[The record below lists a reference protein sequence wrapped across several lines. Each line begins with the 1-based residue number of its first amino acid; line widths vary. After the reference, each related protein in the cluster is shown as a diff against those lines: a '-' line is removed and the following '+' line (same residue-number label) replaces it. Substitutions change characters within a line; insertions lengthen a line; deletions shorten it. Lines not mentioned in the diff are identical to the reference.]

1 MVKLKIKLGKSGFM
15 ERSIT
20 IVPHWSP
27 SFKIVSS
34 YVGKALRERSYNTH
48 VIESTRYFSY
58 ITDIIRKSF
67 HSGIIIF
74 IGNFRDYL
82 WFLKYLISARA
93 FSQRII
99 FYGVVEG
106 PLRKDHG
113 SYLFYSLI
121 DDIIVA
127 SRYGA
132 SRLKELG
139 VKPTAVVPHAIDV
152 YEFERVC
159 SNIRGKQDDKV
170 VLFTPISA
178 LVPRKGLSIYLK
190 ALGQVLNERPDL
202 VERIKV
208 ILKVPEPIEVPS
220 ELKRMVNVI
229 SGWLDRASVIQLYCN
244 SDVVVIPS
252 LNEGFSLP
260 IIESFAA
267 GKPVISLDA
276 PPMNELNSNEYGWL
290 VKVRRSK
297 IVGDHECFIPDIDD
311 FVGKIIDAVEDNE
324 KRILYSKKVSEI
336 RWKYH
341 YQFTYKIF
349 DYLIIDKNML

>member
-159 SNIRGKQDDKV
+159 SSIRGKQDDKV

-178 LVPRKGLSIYLK
+178 LVPRKGLSIYLR
-190 ALGQVLNERPDL
+190 L
-202 VERIKV
+202 
-208 ILKVPEPIEVPS
+208 
-220 ELKRMVNVI
+220 
-229 SGWLDRASVIQLYCN
+229 
-244 SDVVVIPS
+244 
-252 LNEGFSLP
+252 
-260 IIESFAA
+260 
-267 GKPVISLDA
+267 
-276 PPMNELNSNEYGWL
+276 
-290 VKVRRSK
+290 
-297 IVGDHECFIPDIDD
+297 
-311 FVGKIIDAVEDNE
+311 
-324 KRILYSKKVSEI
+324 
-336 RWKYH
+336 
-341 YQFTYKIF
+341 
-349 DYLIIDKNML
+349 

>member
-1 MVKLKIKLGKSGFM
+1 M

-20 IVPHWSP
+20 IVPHWGP

-48 VIESTRYFSY
+48 VIESIRYFSY
-58 ITDIIRKSF
+58 ITDIIRKKSF
-67 HSGIIIF
+67 HKGIIIF
-74 IGNFRDYL
+74 IGDFRNYL

-93 FSQRII
+93 FLQRII
-99 FYGVVEG
+99 FYGIVEG
-106 PLRKDHG
+106 PLREDYG

-152 YEFERVC
+152 YEFERIC
-159 SNIRGKQDDKV
+159 SSIRGKQDDKV

-178 LVPRKGLSIYLK
+178 LVPRKRLSIYLRI
-190 ALGQVLNERPDL
+190 LGQVLNERPDL

-208 ILKVPEPIEVPS
+208 ILKVPELIEVPN

-229 SGWLDRASVIQLYCN
+229 GGWLDRAS
-244 SDVVVIPS
+244 
-252 LNEGFSLP
+252 
-260 IIESFAA
+260 II
-267 GKPVISLDA
+267 
-276 PPMNELNSNEYGWL
+276 
-290 VKVRRSK
+290 
-297 IVGDHECFIPDIDD
+297 
-311 FVGKIIDAVEDNE
+311 
-324 KRILYSKKVSEI
+324 
-336 RWKYH
+336 
-341 YQFTYKIF
+341 
-349 DYLIIDKNML
+349 